1 MQILCF
7 WAESCLF
14 MYSLRDYPSVYWIYE
29 NVHWYLLQ
37 NVLLCHY
44 SMCDWYLSI
53 LCGLPHDDTHL
64 LINNFFIHL
73 KPHPCSASLC
83 SLNCSLWHSSC
94 E

>member
-1 MQILCF
+1 MFSNLFVLQAGFPMKSMQILCF

-44 SMCDWYLSI
+44 SMCDWYLSV
-53 LCGLPHDDTHL
+53 LCGFAP
-64 LINNFFIHL
+64 
-73 KPHPCSASLC
+73 
-83 SLNCSLWHSSC
+83 
-94 E
+94 